1 MASGPQSFTDGLQ
14 SLAAD
19 AMRLAAMPD
28 ADPVFCMKI
37 AQAVV
42 AKARMPMQHSPQQGA
57 QPPGGGAGPP
67 GAPGPGI
74 GPTGMPGGPPGGSP
88 ANGQMP
94 TQGAPTMGAG
104 PSAGLSPMNG
114 GSPQS
119 DEIRR
124 MIAGG
129 SS

>member
-14 SLAAD
+14 GLASD
-19 AMRLAAMPD
+19 AMRLATLPD

-42 AKARMPMQHSPQQGA
+42 AKARMP
-57 QPPGGGAGPP
+57 AGPQKP
-67 GAPGPGI
+67 TGAPGAPGGAPGPGI
-74 GPTGMPGGPPGGSP
+74 GHQGVPGGPPGGAP

-94 TQGAPTMGAG
+94 TLGAPTMGPG
-104 PSAGLSPMNG
+104 PSQGLSPMANNG
-114 GSPQS
+114 

-124 MIAGG
+124 MIQGATASG
-129 SS
+129 